1 MKLTARDR
9 QRLQGVHLDLVL
21 VVDRAAA
28 LTPVPFIITE
38 GMRTKARQAELVK
51 AGASRTMNGRHLT
64 GHAVDI
70 AAVVGTEIRWD
81 FGLYLRIAYAVKRA
95 AINEGVLSSGVNLA
109 LDRQSDVDSGRVRR
123 ILTIEGWRTAVRR
136 VDGRNARVWVPGTRA
151 ERPAVPQIEDE
162 APDVD
167 AWAEYGSAAGGR

>member
-95 AINEGVLSSGVNLA
+95 AINEGVRVVWGAFWGCLNDTPSLPASIDDYTRRMHQQGRRPLIDGPHFE
-109 LDRQSDVDSGRVRR
+109 LDRRSY
-123 ILTIEGWRTAVRR
+123 
-136 VDGRNARVWVPGTRA
+136 
-151 ERPAVPQIEDE
+151 PA
-162 APDVD
+162 
-167 AWAEYGSAAGGR
+167 